1 MDANEQRPYRRYDSI
16 KFLAPRWR
24 KVLRDLW
31 SNKTRTILVLLSISV
46 GVSAIGMVMGSQ
58 IIVDQN
64 LPAAYAAINPSSAI
78 MFSLD
83 TFNDDTVDS
92 IRAMP
97 EIQDA
102 TGIRVVNVRFLT
114 KDGQWRNLQ
123 LNAIDDYDNI
133 KINKLKPQKGA

>member
-1 MDANEQRPYRRYDSI
+1 MI

-31 SNKTRTILVLLSISV
+31 SNKTRTILVLLSIAV

-64 LPAAYAAINPSSAI
+64 LPAAYAAVNPSNAV

-83 TFNDDTVDS
+83 TFGDDMVES
-92 IRAMP
+92 IRSMP
-97 EIQDA
+97 EIEDA
-102 TGIRVVNVRFLT
+102 AGLRMVNVRFIT
-114 KDGQWRNLQ
+114 KSGEWRNLT
-123 LNAIDDYDNI
+123 LNAISNYEAMT
-133 KINKLKPQKGA
+133 INKI